1 MTATSA
7 AAAAGATVHGYPRQ
21 GPNRELKKAVEGYWK
36 GRVTA
41 AGLQQTAKDLR
52 AANWRQLA
60 ETGIHEVPTGDFSY
74 YDHMLDTSVMVGA
87 VPERHRAAV
96 AADTLAGYFAMARGT
111 QDVAPLEMTKWF
123 DTNYHYLVPELGP
136 DTVFAADATK
146 QVTELKEALALGL
159 AARPVLVGPVTYLL
173 LAKPAPGVAADF
185 EPLSLL
191 ERLLPVYAELLA
203 DLRAAGA
210 AWVQLDEP
218 ALIQDRT
225 PQELAAA
232 ERAHR
237 ALGGLTDR
245 PKLLVAS
252 YFDRLGDA
260 LPVLAK
266 APVDGLAV
274 DFTGAAAANLD
285 ALAAVG
291 GLPGKRLVA
300 GVVNGRNIW
309 IDDLEKSLTTL
320 GTLLGLAGRVDV
332 SASCSLLHVPLD
344 AQAEG
349 DIDPEVL
356 RWLSFAR
363 QKTAE
368 IATLAKGLAQG
379 TDTIG
384 AELAANR
391 AALASPHRLR
401 THPRPGGAG
410 PGRGRHGGRD
420 PPLPVLRR
428 AHLGAARAL
437 RLPLLPTTT
446 IGSFPQTTELRTAR
460 ADLRAGRIDP
470 DAYEERIRTEIRD
483 VLAFQEKAGID
494 VLVHGE
500 PERNDMVQYF
510 AEQLTGYLATRHG
523 WVQSYGTRYVRPPIL
538 AGDLSRP
545 EPMTVR
551 WARYARSLTERPV
564 KGMLTGPVTML
575 AWSFVRDDSPSGT
588 RHARSPSRC
597 ATKWATWRPPA
608 PRSSRSTNPH
618 CARPSRCA
626 PPTARPTWPG
636 RPRRSASPPP
646 EYGPTPR
653 STPTCATPS
662 SATSCRRS
670 TIWTPTSSAWRPP
683 APTCRSPT
691 NWPDTA
697 TPAKPA
703 PASTTSTPPGCPV
716 PKRPRPCSARASKPS
731 RPSGCGSTPTAASRP
746 AAGRDQG
753 LPGEPGHRRTNHPCG
768 AAGQYVLIPVRGP
781 ERPGCAAAPARGPVP
796 VPARREAGQDGPGA
810 AAKSGSAGHRRAP
823 PTRSSPHDRR
833 AALRPPHR
841 PPGSHQRA
849 GAPLPRAVRGPDR
862 VGRRGH
868 GMGRERRVHGRGG
881 PHVRDPAA
889 QPGRPGAPAARR
901 TVGVRPAPA
910 GVRPG
915 EKAVLIGWWVRAL
928 TGRSGSAPR
937 SDPRT

>member
-74 YDHMLDTSVMVGA
+74 YDHMLDSSVMVGA

-218 ALIQDRT
+218 ALVQDRT

-379 TDTIG
+379 TDAIG

-391 AALASPHRLR
+391 AALASR
-401 THPRPGGAG
+401 TGSALTH
-410 PGRGRHGGRD
+410 D
-420 PPLPVLRR
+420 PAVR
-428 AHLGAARAL
+428 ARAAAVTEAETHRSPSYAERTSAQRAQL

-575 AWSFVRDDSPSGT
+575 AWSFVRDDQPLGDTARQVALALRDEVGDLEAAGT
-588 RHARSPSRC
+588 SVIQVDEPALRETLPLRAADRE
-597 ATKWATWRPPA
+597 AYLAWATEAFRL
-608 PRSSRSTNPH
+608 
-618 CARPSRCA
+618 
-626 PPTARPTWPG
+626 
-636 RPRRSASPPP
+636 
-646 EYGPTPR
+646 
-653 STPTCATPS
+653 
-662 SATSCRRS
+662 
-670 TIWTPTSSAWRPP
+670 
-683 APTCRSPT
+683 
-691 NWPDTA
+691 
-697 TPAKPA
+697 
-703 PASTTSTPPGCPV
+703 TT
-716 PKRPRPCSARASKPS
+716 
-731 RPSGCGSTPTAASRP
+731 
-746 AAGRDQG
+746 
-753 LPGEPGHRRTNHPCG
+753 
-768 AAGQYVLIPVRGP
+768 
-781 ERPGCAAAPARGPVP
+781 
-796 VPARREAGQDGPGA
+796 
-810 AAKSGSAGHRRAP
+810 
-823 PTRSSPHDRR
+823 
-833 AALRPPHR
+833 
-841 PPGSHQRA
+841 
-849 GAPLPRAVRGPDR
+849 
-862 VGRRGH
+862 
-868 GMGRERRVHGRGG
+868 
-881 PHVRDPAA
+881 
-889 QPGRPGAPAARR
+889 
-901 TVGVRPAPA
+901 A
-910 GVRPG
+910 GVRPDTQIHTHMCYAEFG
-915 EKAVLIGWWVRAL
+915 DIVQAIDDLDADVISLEAARSHMQVAHELAGHGYPREAGPGVYDIHSPRVPGAEEATALLRKGLEAIPPERLWVNPDCGLKTRGWPETRASL
-928 TGRSGSAPR
+928 ENLVTAA
-937 SDPRT
+937 RTIRAELPDSTS